1 MVIRALALAAG
12 LTGAAGLSQFPEFS
26 QQYTQRLGGA
36 VDELTRVV
44 AQFDRDA
51 ATLGLSRDAAL
62 AQLATGGD
70 FGAARAASLRAT
82 VARQARL
89 SADLHALEGAGPF
102 MRARLAAHLGDPDIA
117 TRAWGAY
124 RPALPL
130 TFEGAVFAGA
140 GFGAG
145 WLALSGLWAL
155 LSRLFRRRRG
165 EAGRAEAESV

>member
-12 LTGAAGLSQFPEFS
+12 VTGAAGLSQFPEFS

-62 AQLATGGD
+62 SQLATGGD
-70 FGAARAASLRAT
+70 FGAARAQSMRDT
-82 VARQARL
+82 VTRQTRL
-89 SADLHALEGAGPF
+89 SADLQALEGAGPF
-102 MRARLAAHLGDPDIA
+102 MRARLAGHLSDPEIA
-117 TRAWGAY
+117 TRAWSAY

-130 TFEGAVFAGA
+130 TFEGAIFGGV

-145 WLALSGLWAL
+145 WLALSALWAL
-155 LSRLFRRRRG
+155 LARLFRRKARTERF
-165 EAGRAEAESV
+165 AGP